1 MRIYR
6 GKHILIGS
14 SNMEEEEKG
23 ITFIVPYKVRMVKG
37 YCVIRGKGRSMPIPN
52 EIILDLAKRLNDNK

>member
-1 MRIYR
+1 
-6 GKHILIGS
+6 
-14 SNMEEEEKG
+14 MEEEEKG